1 MLISAAYRKSEVL
14 HGLAREIVPFF
25 AHADNYTGRFAPVAV
40 PVAATVRNCRNAV
53 PCPHDCA
60 LPALAVKSDSV
71 KGDVIIRFNPTD
83 GAFIQ
88 RLYNAFDT
96 LDKKQDKYADEVQKC
111 GDRVEIFN
119 IADRRDKEM
128 REIIDG
134 LFEEPVCN
142 SIFGNMNLYAMADGL
157 HVWTNFLLALMDETD
172 SAFAREQKATNPRIQ
187 KYTAKYRR

>member
-1 MLISAAYRKSEVL
+1 MELSFANGVQEYTV
-14 HGLAREIVPFF
+14 HG
-25 AHADNYTGRFAPVAV
+25 
-40 PVAATVRNCRNAV
+40 
-53 PCPHDCA
+53 
-60 LPALAVKSDSV
+60 V

-96 LDKKQDKYADEVQKC
+96 LDKKQEKYADEVQKC

-134 LFEEPVCN
+134 LFEEPVCD
-142 SIFGNMNLYAMADGL
+142 SIFGSMNLYALADGL
-157 HVWTNFLLALMDETD
+157 NVWVNFLLALMDETD
-172 SAFAREQKATNPRIQ
+172 SAFTREQKATNPRIQ

>member
-1 MLISAAYRKSEVL
+1 MELSFANGVQEYTV
-14 HGLAREIVPFF
+14 HG
-25 AHADNYTGRFAPVAV
+25 
-40 PVAATVRNCRNAV
+40 
-53 PCPHDCA
+53 
-60 LPALAVKSDSV
+60 V

-96 LDKKQDKYADEVQKC
+96 LDKKQDKYVDEVQKC

-134 LFEEPVCN
+134 LFEEPVCD
-142 SIFGNMNLYAMADGL
+142 SIFGS
-157 HVWTNFLLALMDETD
+157 MDETD

>member
-1 MLISAAYRKSEVL
+1 MELSFANGVQEYTV
-14 HGLAREIVPFF
+14 HG
-25 AHADNYTGRFAPVAV
+25 
-40 PVAATVRNCRNAV
+40 
-53 PCPHDCA
+53 
-60 LPALAVKSDSV
+60 V

-134 LFEEPVCN
+134 LFEEHLWQHEPLCDGGRPACVDKFPAC
-142 SIFGNMNLYAMADGL
+142 ADG
-157 HVWTNFLLALMDETD
+157 
-172 SAFAREQKATNPRIQ
+172 
-187 KYTAKYRR
+187 

>member
-1 MLISAAYRKSEVL
+1 MELSFANGVQEYTV
-14 HGLAREIVPFF
+14 HG
-25 AHADNYTGRFAPVAV
+25 
-40 PVAATVRNCRNAV
+40 
-53 PCPHDCA
+53 
-60 LPALAVKSDSV
+60 V

-96 LDKKQDKYADEVQKC
+96 LDKKQEKYADEVQKC
-111 GDRVEIFN
+111 G
-119 IADRRDKEM
+119 DRRDKEM

-134 LFEEPVCN
+134 LFEEPVCD
-142 SIFGNMNLYAMADGL
+142 SIFGSMNLYAMADGL

>member
-1 MLISAAYRKSEVL
+1 MELSFANGVQEYTV
-14 HGLAREIVPFF
+14 HG
-25 AHADNYTGRFAPVAV
+25 
-40 PVAATVRNCRNAV
+40 
-53 PCPHDCA
+53 
-60 LPALAVKSDSV
+60 V

-96 LDKKQDKYADEVQKC
+96 LDKKQDKYADKVKKC

-134 LFEEPVCN
+134 LFEEPVCD
-142 SIFGNMNLYAMADGL
+142 SIFGGMNLYAMADGL
-157 HVWTNFLLALMDETD
+157 HI
-172 SAFAREQKATNPRIQ
+172 AFTKTGPTSPSMCSRHPSTSCPTSRSIPTAGRNTAMSPAVGSPSSRCWNGCVRIQ
-187 KYTAKYRR
+187 SWIWYICVSTTMTRATMPVTL

>member
-1 MLISAAYRKSEVL
+1 MELSFANGVQEYTV
-14 HGLAREIVPFF
+14 HG
-25 AHADNYTGRFAPVAV
+25 
-40 PVAATVRNCRNAV
+40 
-53 PCPHDCA
+53 
-60 LPALAVKSDSV
+60 V

-134 LFEEPVCN
+134 LFEEPVRAFRSTRQ
-142 SIFGNMNLYAMADGL
+142 SIADELGL
-157 HVWTNFLLALMDETD
+157 ACL
-172 SAFAREQKATNPRIQ
+172 
-187 KYTAKYRR
+187 RRDRRSEL

>member
-1 MLISAAYRKSEVL
+1 MELSFANGVQEYTV
-14 HGLAREIVPFF
+14 HG
-25 AHADNYTGRFAPVAV
+25 
-40 PVAATVRNCRNAV
+40 
-53 PCPHDCA
+53 
-60 LPALAVKSDSV
+60 V

-119 IADRRDKEM
+119 IADR
-128 REIIDG
+128 EIIDG
-134 LFEEPVCN
+134 LFEEPVCD
-142 SIFGNMNLYAMADGL
+142 SIFGSMNLYAMADGL

-187 KYTAKYRR
+187 KYTAKYHR

>member
-1 MLISAAYRKSEVL
+1 MAELKFETGVQEYTV
-14 HGLAREIVPFF
+14 HG
-25 AHADNYTGRFAPVAV
+25 
-40 PVAATVRNCRNAV
+40 
-53 PCPHDCA
+53 
-60 LPALAVKSDSV
+60 V
-71 KGDVIIRFNPTD
+71 KGDVAIRFNPTD

-96 LDKKQDKYADEVQKC
+96 LDKKQEKYADEVQKC

-134 LFEEPVCN
+134 LFEEPVCD
-142 SIFGNMNLYAMADGL
+142 SIFGSMNLYALADGL
-157 HVWTNFLLALMDETD
+157 HIWINFMLALMDETD
-172 SAFAREQKATNPRIQ
+172 SAFAREQKATNSRIQ

>member
-1 MLISAAYRKSEVL
+1 MELSFANGVQEYTV
-14 HGLAREIVPFF
+14 HGI
-25 AHADNYTGRFAPVAV
+25 
-40 PVAATVRNCRNAV
+40 
-53 PCPHDCA
+53 
-60 LPALAVKSDSV
+60 

-96 LDKKQDKYADEVQKC
+96 LDKKQEKYADEVQKC
-111 GDRVEIFN
+111 GARGEIFN
-119 IADRRDKEM
+119 NNRPPDKEM

-134 LFEEPVCN
+134 LFEEPVCD
-142 SIFGNMNLYAMADGL
+142 SIFGSMNLYAMADGL

>member
-1 MLISAAYRKSEVL
+1 M
-14 HGLAREIVPFF
+14 
-25 AHADNYTGRFAPVAV
+25 
-40 PVAATVRNCRNAV
+40 
-53 PCPHDCA
+53 
-60 LPALAVKSDSV
+60 
-71 KGDVIIRFNPTD
+71 IIRFNPTD

-134 LFEEPVCN
+134 LFEEPVCD
-142 SIFGNMNLYAMADGL
+142 SIFGSMNLYAMADGL

-187 KYTAKYRR
+187 KYTAKYHR